1 METSITFFILS
12 IQATIFFSS
21 THLSCWH
28 FLPISFSC
36 VFFILGDVNKTL
48 GSFLLWFIKRVFFLV
63 ELKVLKRKETLY
75 ISIQLDSIQWSLM
88 FFFSTLM
95 SPKVFFFSMLC
106 LFFFVW
112 FTFVYCALKF
122 IWISA
127 AAVMFCF
134 SKCKEKENK
143 ARKIY
148 EVNY

>member
-12 IQATIFFSS
+12 FQATIFFSS
-21 THLSCWH
+21 PHLS
-28 FLPISFSC
+28 LLAFSPYFIL
-36 VFFILGDVNKTL
+36 VYFFILGDVNKTL
-48 GSFLLWFIKRVFFLV
+48 GSFPLWFIKRVFFLV

-88 FFFSTLM
+88 FFFLALM

-112 FTFVYCALKF
+112 FRFVYCALKF

-127 AAVMFCF
+127 AAVMFYF

-143 ARKIY
+143 AMKIY